1 MQSALGAQGVGVQ
14 HGGRGTVFICIMS
27 VGDENERGKGARID
41 SSRVEETVA
50 NFVVFGGMQSVLS
63 PSIPL
68 SLSLAV
74 CLFLRV

>member
-27 VGDENERGKGARID
+27 VGGEKERGKGARTD

-63 PSIPL
+63 PS
-68 SLSLAV
+68 LSLAV